1 MLVFEPVWEFFDIL
15 ISCSAIYLAS
25 MLIIIYGKNIS
36 QLRWNFAWE
45 FHPNGE
51 FPRVWS
57 TWNIKVASFI
67 SIFRRQMMQKW
78 QGRQQARIKSCL
90 KWVQIVH
97 SLSSLSTF
105 HEEFSSSFKK
115 ILTQMEM
122 SCCSVAIKLG
132 VQPYIF
138 AVHLKTFRVGV
149 YRVLM
154 FSLSVFF
161 VTFLETYSCYI
172 WKHTVLTWYRFN
184 KVLFLCR

>member
-1 MLVFEPVWEFFDIL
+1 MKLCRRILMENLHVCDRHEILKLPVSFQY
-15 ISCSAIYLAS
+15 SCD
-25 MLIIIYGKNIS
+25 K
-36 QLRWNFAWE
+36 R
-45 FHPNGE
+45 
-51 FPRVWS
+51 
-57 TWNIKVASFI
+57 
-67 SIFRRQMMQKW
+67 MQKW
-78 QGRQQARIKSCL
+78 QGRQQARIESRL
-90 KWVQIVH
+90 KWVQNVH
-97 SLSSLSTF
+97 SLTSRSTF

-172 WKHTVLTWYRFN
+172 WKHTGLTLMISF
-184 KVLFLCR
+184 

>member
-1 MLVFEPVWEFFDIL
+1 
-15 ISCSAIYLAS
+15 
-25 MLIIIYGKNIS
+25 
-36 QLRWNFAWE
+36 
-45 FHPNGE
+45 
-51 FPRVWS
+51 
-57 TWNIKVASFI
+57 
-67 SIFRRQMMQKW
+67 MMQKW

-90 KWVQIVH
+90 QWVQIVH
-97 SLSSLSTF
+97 SLSSLNTF

-172 WKHTVLTWYRFN
+172 WKHTGLTLMISFSQGFVFISLNPLSNSYPLQAFRSFWTVGY
-184 KVLFLCR
+184 CIHGPADH

>member
-1 MLVFEPVWEFFDIL
+1 MENFHVCDRHKIFKLPV
-15 ISCSAIYLAS
+15 
-25 MLIIIYGKNIS
+25 
-36 QLRWNFAWE
+36 
-45 FHPNGE
+45 
-51 FPRVWS
+51 
-57 TWNIKVASFI
+57 SFQY
-67 SIFRRQMMQKW
+67 SGDKWCKKW
-78 QGRQQARIKSCL
+78 QGRQQARRKSCL
-90 KWVQIVH
+90 KWVQNVH

-122 SCCSVAIKLG
+122 SRCSVAIKLG

-172 WKHTVLTWYRFN
+172 WKHTGLTLMISF
-184 KVLFLCR
+184 

>member
-1 MLVFEPVWEFFDIL
+1 
-15 ISCSAIYLAS
+15 
-25 MLIIIYGKNIS
+25 
-36 QLRWNFAWE
+36 
-45 FHPNGE
+45 
-51 FPRVWS
+51 
-57 TWNIKVASFI
+57 
-67 SIFRRQMMQKW
+67 MQKW
-78 QGRQQARIKSCL
+78 QRREQARIKSCL

-172 WKHTVLTWYRFN
+172 
-184 KVLFLCR
+184 

>member
-1 MLVFEPVWEFFDIL
+1 MENFHVCDRHEILKLPVSFQY
-15 ISCSAIYLAS
+15 SCD
-25 MLIIIYGKNIS
+25 K
-36 QLRWNFAWE
+36 R
-45 FHPNGE
+45 
-51 FPRVWS
+51 
-57 TWNIKVASFI
+57 
-67 SIFRRQMMQKW
+67 MQKW
-78 QGRQQARIKSCL
+78 QGRQQARIKSRL
-90 KWVQIVH
+90 KWVQNVH
-97 SLSSLSTF
+97 SLTSRSTF
-105 HEEFSSSFKK
+105 HEEFSGSFKK

-172 WKHTVLTWYRFN
+172 
-184 KVLFLCR
+184 

>member
-1 MLVFEPVWEFFDIL
+1 MFRYSYWLLCNLYGNYAYHNFTVRISHNYDDTWLENFIL
-15 ISCSAIYLAS
+15 MENSRVCDRHEILKLPISFQYL
-25 MLIIIYGKNIS
+25 GDK
-36 QLRWNFAWE
+36 R
-45 FHPNGE
+45 
-51 FPRVWS
+51 
-57 TWNIKVASFI
+57 
-67 SIFRRQMMQKW
+67 MQKW

-172 WKHTVLTWYRFN
+172 
-184 KVLFLCR
+184 